1 MQVGERHTCANNASL
16 LILVRFAGRGSASG
30 GSLDSRRGRGARAL
44 TRAANE
50 HTRPRRAAPPLSA
63 RPDWPGAVS
72 RLISVISAIRYRHP
86 QPAQCRAASRGH
98 QRWCSVVQQQQQPP
112 AAAAAAAAA
121 SSSDVAGAAMRS
133 KDRLAE
139 LLQRAEA
146 AGAVYQDTVLAVD
159 EGGAGGAPPHMED
172 MLQEAEAAVR
182 WSSELT
188 GLTAT
193 MRRLHA
199 HPAFHTSPEMQE
211 QLDSLVTQ
219 AHALGLKA
227 AGALRQLEQRAGGAG
242 VGAGPAR
249 APRGCRRRAAGAGSR
264 PRSSSTTPRSAT
276 CAPRAA
282 ACSPTSSRS
291 VSNTNSNTN
300 SEITEE
306 ECERLLDDN
315 RLQLFVDN
323 VSAAAADI
331 PVHASYSA
339 RRHTRTCLIQCPPT
353 YPYMP
358 HTVPANIPE
367 HTSYSAHR
375 HTRTCL
381 IQCPPTYP
389 YMTHTVPAD
398 IPVHASYSARRHTRA
413 CLIQCPPTYPYMP
426 HTVPADI
433 PVHASYSARQHSR
446 TCLIQCPPT
455 YPYIPHTVPADIPI
469 AAETLEARRG
479 LRDAEARRAELAR
492 VEAALQDQEQIDSVE
507 YFALQATEH
516 VESGGHELLRGN
528 VFRKKTKQKKISLI
542 VCVSVAVFIILL
554 VLIYT

>member
-323 VSAAAADI
+323 
-331 PVHASYSA
+331 
-339 RRHTRTCLIQCPPT
+339 
-353 YPYMP
+353 
-358 HTVPANIPE
+358 
-367 HTSYSAHR
+367 
-375 HTRTCL
+375 
-381 IQCPPTYP
+381 
-389 YMTHTVPAD
+389 
-398 IPVHASYSARRHTRA
+398 
-413 CLIQCPPTYPYMP
+413 
-426 HTVPADI
+426 
-433 PVHASYSARQHSR
+433 
-446 TCLIQCPPT
+446 
-455 YPYIPHTVPADIPI
+455 I